1 MSEFVA
7 LPHRRF
13 FMHCLLVINPL
24 LSPAHGRVIQK
35 KFFLAFLCFLFLL
48 RLLRFER
55 AFLTHRQF
63 LPSTPSPYF
72 GTFVTQMRTGSFR
85 LGCSSMPAL
94 IELSIAASTWFRT
107 IDVLVTM
114 PLFIKCARESQST
127 G

>member
-13 FMHCLLVINPL
+13 FMHCILVINPL
-24 LSPAHGRVIQK
+24 LIQAHGRVIQK
-35 KFFLAFLCFLFLL
+35 KLFLAFFCFLFLL

-55 AFLTHRQF
+55 GFLSHRQF

-72 GTFVTQMRTGSFR
+72 GIFVTQMRTGSFR
-85 LGCSSMPAL
+85 PGCSSMPAL
-94 IELSIAASTWFRT
+94 IELSLVAITWFRT
-107 IDVLVTM
+107 FDVLVTI
-114 PLFIKCARESQST
+114 PLFIKYPRESQST